1 MSQQERIYKDPD
13 INMETERYW
22 EGAKNGKLLM
32 KKCNSCGKTH
42 FYPRAIC
49 PVCSSSDT
57 EWYEASGKGKIY
69 SYSIMR
75 RSEIPYVM
83 AYVTLDEGVTM
94 MSNIVESNFDDVKIG
109 KAVEVTF
116 RETEGN
122 QSLPVFRLC
131 K

>member
-1 MSQQERIYKDPD
+1 MSPQERTYQDPD

-22 EGAKNGKLLM
+22 EGSKNGQLLM
-32 KKCNSCGKTH
+32 KKCNACGKTH
-42 FYPRAIC
+42 FYPRTIC

-75 RSEIPYVM
+75 RAKIPYVM

-94 MSNIVESNFDDVKIG
+94 MTNIVESDFDDVKIG

-116 RETEGN
+116 RDTEGN